1 MSEIIEK
8 SIYPESY
15 LLGVY
20 SGYIETTDEMYS
32 KILRLLKTRCDEN
45 NISYSENINSL
56 ANTIFKSIVEEVKK
70 ENQIELSFNDINNFE
85 EEFINNISKI
95 ENMPLNK
102 RVLAIDSIINQD
114 FMHNP
119 TISIMELTREYIASK
134 MEALDNSVCRLIE
147 QEEFD
152 FSNFN
157 NEFNPFTDSRIPTLL
172 TEEEQKKYKNE
183 LEFFMS
189 LPKFSNMFRIK
200 NKYIK
205 KVYNMRNS
213 FLIDEIKMGYPEY
226 IEQLQ
231 ELLDQKDKNV
241 TYYYH
246 GAQGLDDAE
255 NIINKGL
262 YMQYNEIE
270 RAAKANLSLA
280 QILNYSYGY
289 DNVGRHAVVVIAV
302 PNGENIVA
310 RNPDKNISVS
320 GTSQGLKQGAFNP
333 EYVIHNQYIVGY
345 INKDEKKIIKNPNYI
360 YDGELKNEE
369 KPKAI

>member
-1 MSEIIEK
+1 
-8 SIYPESY
+8 
-15 LLGVY
+15 
-20 SGYIETTDEMYS
+20 
-32 KILRLLKTRCDEN
+32 
-45 NISYSENINSL
+45 
-56 ANTIFKSIVEEVKK
+56 
-70 ENQIELSFNDINNFE
+70 
-85 EEFINNISKI
+85 
-95 ENMPLNK
+95 
-102 RVLAIDSIINQD
+102 
-114 FMHNP
+114 
-119 TISIMELTREYIASK
+119 
-134 MEALDNSVCRLIE
+134 
-147 QEEFD
+147 
-152 FSNFN
+152 
-157 NEFNPFTDSRIPTLL
+157 
-172 TEEEQKKYKNE
+172 
-183 LEFFMS
+183 
-189 LPKFSNMFRIK
+189 
-200 NKYIK
+200 
-205 KVYNMRNS
+205 MRNS
-213 FLIDEIKMGYPEY
+213 FLIEEIKMGYPEY

-270 RAAKANLSLA
+270 RTAKANLSLA

-360 YDGELKNEE
+360 YDGELKNDFYWFCDAVQNWEYNRTNPWNYKYKMSYGLMVKNYQDKIIE
-369 KPKAI
+369 RANKAVYASKIARTSPIFRPIKRMLLNWSSRQH